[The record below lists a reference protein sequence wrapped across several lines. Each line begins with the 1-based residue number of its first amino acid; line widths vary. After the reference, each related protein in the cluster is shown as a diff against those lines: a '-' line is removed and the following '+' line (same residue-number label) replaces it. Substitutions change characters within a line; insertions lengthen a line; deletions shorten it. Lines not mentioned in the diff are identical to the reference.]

1 MKKQNRFKSS
11 IKWRFTFIFMGLI
24 AVLFIAILMANSFL
38 LEGYYTMQKVSTLEN
53 AYTTLD
59 TMLGSDEA
67 ADDRIDLPQIVF
79 DQRFDGLEAH
89 GYLQKWPGREW

>member
-24 AVLFIAILMANSFL
+24 AVLFIAILLANSFL

-59 TMLGSDEA
+59 AMLGSSFRA
-67 ADDRIDLPQIVF
+67 TTIPRILKQKHRL
-79 DQRFDGLEAH
+79 QRI
-89 GYLQKWPGREW
+89 